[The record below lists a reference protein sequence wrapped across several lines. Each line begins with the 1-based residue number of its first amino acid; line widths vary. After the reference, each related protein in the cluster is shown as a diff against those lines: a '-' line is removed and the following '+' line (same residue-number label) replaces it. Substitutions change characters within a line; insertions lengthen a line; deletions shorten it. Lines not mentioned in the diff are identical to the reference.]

1 MNLTTQKKP
10 DPRAVRSKQVL
21 KKATVDIL
29 IENPDISKLTVQK
42 IAKRAEL
49 NRATFYLHFVDISD
63 LLKQLVY
70 DIFDDLSLEMSPIL
84 QIDHANNQE
93 QLITFLDYFYKHR
106 KIFAVLFEHPGF
118 KKKLHLILKDSI
130 VIQREREGT
139 VSAKTTISMD
149 ILASAIL
156 GIIMWWLKDGVHF
169 SSEYIANQM
178 FELYRKST

>member
-1 MNLTTQKKP
+1 LTKQKKQ
-10 DPRAVRSKQVL
+10 DPRAIRSKRMIKEAV
-21 KKATVDIL
+21 VDLL

-49 NRATFYLHFVDISD
+49 NRATFYLHFLDIND
-63 LLKQLVY
+63 LLKQVVY

-84 QIDHANNQE
+84 QIDNLNNQE

-118 KKKLHLILKDSI
+118 KKKMHMILKDFI

-139 VSAKTTISMD
+139 VTTEITLSMD
-149 ILASAIL
+149 ILASSIL

-178 FELYRKST
+178 IELYR